1 MNIKLSR
8 LIQKGLQNPIDF
20 LRIVFNLPKFIKL
33 YYRLFLDRR
42 VLFHLKLVLILAL
55 VYVISPID
63 LIPDWLFPLFG
74 YMDDLIVLFVALK
87 YFLKNCPPEVVREH
101 VERIEMGQ

>member
-20 LRIVFNLPKFIKL
+20 LRIILNLPKFIKL
-33 YYRLFLDRR
+33 YYRLLLDRR
-42 VLFHLKLVLILAL
+42 VLFYLKLMLTLAL

-63 LIPDWLFPLFG
+63 LIPDWMIPLFG
-74 YMDDLIVLFVALK
+74 YMDDLVVLFVALK
-87 YFLKNCPPEVVREH
+87 YFLKNCPADVIQEH
-101 VERIEMGQ
+101 VARIEMGE

>member
-8 LIQKGLQNPIDF
+8 LVQKGLQNPIDF
-20 LRIVFNLPKFIKL
+20 FRIVFNLPKFIKL
-33 YYRLFLDRR
+33 YYRLLLDRR
-42 VLFHLKLVLILAL
+42 VLFYLKLVLILAL
-55 VYVISPID
+55 IYVISPID
-63 LIPDWLFPLFG
+63 LIPDWLLPLFG

-101 VERIEMGQ
+101 VERIEMGE